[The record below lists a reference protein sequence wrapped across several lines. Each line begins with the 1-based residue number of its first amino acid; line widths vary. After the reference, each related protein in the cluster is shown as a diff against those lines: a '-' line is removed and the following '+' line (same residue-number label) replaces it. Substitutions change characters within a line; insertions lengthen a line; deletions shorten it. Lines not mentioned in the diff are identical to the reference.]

1 MVDQLKLKVRRKQS
15 NLVLAMIPEDRRRT
29 GLFANM
35 DVKDNINIVK
45 APQLTTHFGFLL
57 TQSFVRVAQEFIKK
71 LNIKTSGVFQLV
83 KNLSGG
89 NQQKVIVARWLAI
102 NPRIILMDEVTRGI
116 DVGAKAEMYKI
127 IHNLRKEGI
136 SILLISSELSEII
149 GICDRES

>member
-1 MVDQLKLKVRRKQS
+1 M
-15 NLVLAMIPEDRRRT
+15 
-29 GLFANM
+29 
-35 DVKDNINIVK
+35 
-45 APQLTTHFGFLL
+45 
-57 TQSFVRVAQEFIKK
+57 
-71 LNIKTSGVFQLV
+71 

-149 GICDRES
+149 GICDRVVVMYKGRVVGDLERNEFSEEKILAYAMGIKQNQLSEEVV